1 MAAVSRALALPRA
14 RRLKQ
19 SREFAAVRREGQR
32 LVHGCLIANWRRLPS
47 GAASRVGVITG
58 RALGRAVVR
67 NRARRWLR
75 EAFRLHQAELAAPV
89 EMVLVARP
97 SILNACWQDVE
108 RDYLAA
114 LRRAGLLKTDTPSPA
129 STPNENLRS

>member
-1 MAAVSRALALPRA
+1 
-14 RRLKQ
+14 
-19 SREFAAVRREGQR
+19 
-32 LVHGCLIANWRRLPS
+32 VHGCLIANWRRLPP

-75 EAFRLHQAELAAPV
+75 EAFRLHQAELAVPV

-97 SILNACWQDVE
+97 SILNACWEDVE

-114 LRRAGLLKTDTPSPA
+114 LRRAGLLKTDMPSPG
-129 STPNENLRS
+129 STPNEVLHS